1 MKKIGI
7 YFCVLLRVY
16 RLVFITVLIYNPL
29 WKIVMSPYAACKGGV
44 NCYIKKSLGKKLKKK
59 NLPRARGR
67 AARTRA
73 AVMKRPRLL
82 QRSLCAK
89 RHSSE
94 GTNSQ
99 P

>member
-1 MKKIGI
+1 MKKIEI

-16 RLVFITVLIYNPL
+16 RLVFITVLMYNPL
-29 WKIVMSPYAACKGGV
+29 WKIVMGPYAACKGGV
-44 NCYIKKSLGKKLKKK
+44 NCFIKKKLGKKFKKK
-59 NLPRARGR
+59 LPRARGR
-67 AARTRA
+67 AARARA
-73 AVMKRPRLL
+73 AVMKRQRLL
-82 QRSLCAK
+82 QSSLCAK

>member
-1 MKKIGI
+1 MKKIEI

-16 RLVFITVLIYNPL
+16 RLVFITVLVYNPL
-29 WKIVMSPYAACKGGV
+29 WKIVMGPYAACKGGV
-44 NCYIKKSLGKKLKKK
+44 NCFIKKKLGDILKKK
-59 NLPRARGR
+59 ITAHARPRGA
-67 AARTRA
+67 RA
-73 AVMKRPRLL
+73 AVMKQQRLL
-82 QRSLCAK
+82 QSSLCAK